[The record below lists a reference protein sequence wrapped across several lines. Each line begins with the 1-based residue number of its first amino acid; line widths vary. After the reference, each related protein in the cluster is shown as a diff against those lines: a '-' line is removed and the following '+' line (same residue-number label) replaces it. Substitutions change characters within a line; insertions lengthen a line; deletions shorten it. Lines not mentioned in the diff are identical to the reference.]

1 MVGAIAQAQAGLVW
15 VTQEGVVYPRL
26 EATRRLRPNADVVER
41 ALAGSMRRQ
50 WQEELNETGSAS
62 MVIPNEDPDSTVV
75 NEGDVIVFTD
85 EGWAVFGWLVK
96 EIERVQIARSEEI
109 EQVTTFS
116 GVGLLGLLSE
126 ALVYPQ
132 RGLHRKPLPHDDD
145 RYFSWFSPD
154 YEAQWFW
161 PNAKVVTTYGE
172 LVGTD
177 TRWSVGGKA
186 IPFDWPDPQAA
197 WIWAEGA
204 TIDWAPS
211 GDCYFAADF
220 TVPDGVTNVVISVA
234 CDDVGTVYL
243 DGDKYGEV
251 EWAMEDTYPLEIW
264 TEVTAGEHYL
274 AVKAN
279 NSAEDPDFAGT
290 YTMNPAGM
298 ICTVYPA
305 NDEEITGPPIFRSD
319 DSWRVLA
326 YPASPPGMTPGMAM
340 WHCIFEA
347 GSIEA
352 MGIHGRGTLAGLEI
366 TWHDDVDTDGNP
378 WPVVGD
384 ISTKIGTDILTFFKE
399 LAVTYV
405 DFAMD
410 PANFRM
416 HAWVKGMRGAN
427 RTGPDGSPT
436 GPVELYPVTDPTD
449 PWSGNLAGL
458 TFRRAD

>member
-1 MVGAIAQAQAGLVW
+1 MNGAYAMAQAGLVM

-26 EATRRLRPNADVVER
+26 EATRRLRPNAEVVER
-41 ALAGSMRRQ
+41 VLAGSMRRQ

-75 NEGDVIVFTD
+75 NEGDVIVFAD

-116 GVGLLGLLSE
+116 GVGLLGLLAE

-132 RGLHRKPLPHDDD
+132 RGLHRKPLPNKDD

-161 PNAKVVTTYGE
+161 PTATVIATYGE
-172 LVGTD
+172 LA
-177 TRWSVGGKA
+177 GGDSYWRSL
-186 IPFDWPDPQAA
+186 PPPDEWTDPQAA
-197 WIWAEGA
+197 WIWAPGA
-204 TIDWAPS
+204 TTEWAPS

-220 TVPDGVTNVVISVA
+220 TVPEGVTNIVLKFA
-234 CDDVGTVYL
+234 CDNIAKVYF
-243 DGDKYGEV
+243 DGDNIGEA
-251 EWAMEDTYPLEIW
+251 EWAMDDTYPLDHY
-264 TEVTAGEHYL
+264 TEVTPGEHYI
-274 AVKAN
+274 AAWVQNAP
-279 NSAEDPDFAGT
+279 EEPDFVGT
-290 YTMNPAGM
+290 YTHNPAGM

-305 NDEEITGPPIFRSD
+305 NEEEITGPPIYRSGD
-319 DSWRVLA
+319 DWRILA

-340 WHCIFEA
+340 WHCIYEA
-347 GSIEA
+347 GF
-352 MGIHGRGTLAGLEI
+352 GRGTLDGLEI
-366 TWHDDVDTDGNP
+366 TWNDEVDTDGNP
-378 WPVVGD
+378 WPIVGD

-436 GPVELYPVTDPTD
+436 GPVELYPVTDTSD